1 MQSRGNSLSQA
12 PAMLIKVCVRFAI
25 AAALCAPFAAHADVQ
40 RAAEQAQPFRVGGM
54 VGVVSAPRP
63 LDAELFVRL
72 DDLFSIGASYS
83 DFPSAIANPLLS
95 VAGAKTGSLNARL
108 DDFHALEVDLRFMPW
123 QGAFFIGS
131 SFGRQSLSGAI
142 FDTGQKT
149 TVDLTTFYATP
160 RVGWLWTLGPGLLL
174 GFDVGAQLKL
184 VSSANVVVPAGT
196 STNVRNATQALADL
210 GSSYPL
216 PSLHLRLGWI
226 L

>member
-1 MQSRGNSLSQA
+1 MQ
-12 PAMLIKVCVRFAI
+12 IKVFVRFSI
-25 AAALCAPFAAHADVQ
+25 SAALCCASFAAHAEVQ
-40 RAAEQAQPFRVGGM
+40 RAAEQAQPFRLGGM
-54 VGVVSAPRP
+54 IGVVSAPRP

-72 DDLFSIGASYS
+72 DDLVSIGASYS

-95 VAGAKTGSLNARL
+95 VAGAKTGSLDARL
-108 DDFHALEVDLRFMPW
+108 DDFHAVEVDLRLMPW

-142 FDTGQKT
+142 FDSGQMT

-184 VSSANVVVPAGT
+184 VSSANVVVPPGT
-196 STNVRNATQALADL
+196 STNVRNAAQALADL